1 MGNRRRLLGVRRMDR
16 VPNAQIRV
24 LCGVVKG
31 FDEKIDE
38 IVFCWFGDIERME
51 TDRIAKRV
59 YVGEC
64 LGSRLVGRPRK
75 RCIDSVNDCLKKRD
89 LNIGQS
95 MIGMNGGSL

>member
-1 MGNRRRLLGVRRMDR
+1 M
-16 VPNAQIRV
+16 
-24 LCGVVKG
+24 
-31 FDEKIDE
+31 
-38 IVFCWFGDIERME
+38 
-51 TDRIAKRV
+51 